1 MERER
6 AVEFM
11 QGLHRAQQ
19 RLYAD
24 GAVDPV
30 RFLLCPD
37 VVWHVPGRTPI
48 AGDHDGIENVIAYML
63 RRRDL
68 ANRTFRMHRRELL
81 VGEGEHFAALT
92 DGSAVIA
99 GRAREWSTI
108 GLYRLRGDRLAEC
121 WLMPFNQTDFDSI
134 WNGEGGP
141 GGKDR
146 GTEAGVPGQD
156 RARGTTASSL
166 GGRVSGWPVVFLCA

>member
-1 MERER
+1 MAVRASVERKR
-6 AVEFM
+6 TAEFL
-11 QGLHRAQQ
+11 QALHRAQQ
-19 RLYAD
+19 RLYAG

-48 AGDHDGIENVIAYML
+48 AGDHEGIENVIAYML

-108 GLYRLRGDRLAEC
+108 GLDRLRGDRVAQC
-121 WLMPFNQTDFDSI
+121 RMMPFDQMEFDSI
-134 WNGEGGP
+134 WNCEEAP

-146 GTEAGVPGQD
+146 GT
-156 RARGTTASSL
+156 ARGEARA
-166 GGRVSGWPVVFLCA
+166 GGP